1 MVSRQLILIFL
12 TSTIVFVSAF
22 TFVQFFSARSDIK
35 RAGRT
40 NNNSSSES
48 FAFPTGWNY
57 TTTYMLEVE

>member
-40 NNNSSSES
+40 NNNSSES

-57 TTTYMLEVE
+57 TTTYRLAVE